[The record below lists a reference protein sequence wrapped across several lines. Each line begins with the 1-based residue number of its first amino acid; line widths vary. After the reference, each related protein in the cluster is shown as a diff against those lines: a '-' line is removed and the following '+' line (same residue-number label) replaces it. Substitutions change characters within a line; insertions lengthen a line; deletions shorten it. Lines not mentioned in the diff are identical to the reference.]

1 MATLEKIR
9 SKGLLLLIVVGLA
22 LVVFI
27 VGDLVNS
34 GSTYFQE
41 NSANVAVINGDKVK
55 IRDYAEKMEQF
66 NDVVKMQYGSNI
78 NDEMMEQIR
87 QMVWESTVTEK
98 VVGDDCAEIGM
109 MVTKNELADM
119 LVGNNISPMM
129 MNNQMF
135 FNENGQFD
143 VNIVKQFIS
152 MLDSEDASQNI
163 PYEQLRLY
171 RNYWRYWEHAIKT
184 SRLQEKYTNLLNA
197 ALVVNPLEAKYA
209 YDNAKVSAD
218 AVYAMKNYF
227 AIADSTVNVS
237 DAEIKARY
245 NEKKEQFKQKQSA
258 DVKYIVVDIK
268 PSAEDFAEVEKWIND
283 LKEEFTTTEE
293 IADVVNSNSDVQYR
307 GENLTKDQID
317 ADFQEFAFS
326 GKAGEVMGPIFVDNT
341 YKMARI
347 IENGINSVDSVNLSN
362 MYLRRETA
370 EATQALAD
378 SIMTA
383 VKKGADFAE
392 LAKVHSLAQ
401 NGANGGEIGWV
412 SEMGLEKKIATPAF
426 STPAK
431 CIFQVK
437 EGNDIILFRVNELGQ
452 KVVKAKVAVLA
463 RSVDAT
469 SRTQATLY
477 NNLKQFIVDNNT
489 IEKLEAEAANNGY
502 VVMTAKNLDINASA
516 INNVKKAR
524 EAVRWVFEN
533 KEGAISD
540 IFEVENQIIVVA
552 VDKHNAEGYR
562 SIESVRP
569 QLLSE
574 LRKEKKGDILVAQMA
589 NKDMAQLATEGF
601 RVDTVRNISFA
612 SNYAGAIGN
621 EPSLF
626 ARVAGA
632 EVEKES
638 APIKGNTGAYIFKVI
653 NKEESAKPY
662 NEKEEMV
669 MLETREGY
677 MNQYLSIEALKEAAN
692 IEDMRYK
699 YY

>member
-66 NDVVKMQYGSNI
+66 NDVVKLQYGNNI
-78 NDEMMEQIR
+78 NDEMNEQIR

-98 VVGDDCAEIGM
+98 VIGDDCAEIGM

-129 MNNQMF
+129 MGNQMF

-171 RNYWRYWEHAIKT
+171 RNYWRYWEHAVKT

-197 ALVVNPLEAKYA
+197 TLVINALEAKYA

-227 AIADSTVNVS
+227 AIADSTINVT

-258 DVKYIVVDIK
+258 DVKYITVDIK

-283 LKEEFTTTEE
+283 LKEEFTTTED
-293 IADVVNSNSDVQYR
+293 IAAVVNSNSDVQYR
-307 GENLTKDQID
+307 GENLVKEQID

-326 GKAGEVMGPIFVDNT
+326 GKAGDVMGPIFVDNT

-362 MYLRRETA
+362 IYLRRETA

-378 SIMTA
+378 SIMDA

-412 SEMGLEKKIATPAF
+412 SEMGLEKKMATPAF

-431 CIFQVK
+431 GIFQVK
-437 EGNDIILFRVNELGQ
+437 EGNDIILFRVNQLGQ
-452 KVVKAKVAVLA
+452 KAEKAKVAILA

-469 SRTQATLY
+469 SRTQANLY
-477 NNLKQFIVDNNT
+477 NSLKQFIVDNNT

-502 VVMTAKNLDINASA
+502 VVMTAKNIDINATA
-516 INNVKKAR
+516 INNVNKAR
-524 EAVRWVFEN
+524 EAVRWIFEN

-552 VDKHNAEGYR
+552 VDQHNEEGYR

-569 QLLSE
+569 QLLAE
-574 LRKEKKGDILVAQMA
+574 LRKEKKGDVLVAEM
-589 NKDMAQLATEGF
+589 NGKTMAQLATEGF
-601 RVDTVRNISFA
+601 RVDTVRNINFA
-612 SNYAGAIGN
+612 STYAGSIGN

-626 ARVAGA
+626 ARVADV

-653 NKEESAKPY
+653 SKEESAKPY

-669 MLETREGY
+669 MLETRESY
-677 MNQYLSIEALKEAAN
+677 MNSYLSIEALKEAAN
-692 IEDMRYK
+692 IEDMRYR

>member
-55 IRDYAEKMEQF
+55 IRNYAEKMDQF
-66 NDVVKMQYGSNI
+66 NDVVKLQYGNNI
-78 NDEMMEQIR
+78 NDEMTEQIR

-98 VVGDDCAEIGM
+98 VIGDECANIGM
-109 MVTKNELADM
+109 TVTKNELADM
-119 LVGNNISPMM
+119 IVGNNISPMM
-129 MNNQMF
+129 MSNQMF

-143 VNIVKQFIS
+143 VNNVKQFIAS
-152 MLDSEDASQNI
+152 IDSEEAEQNI

-171 RNYWRYWEHAIKT
+171 RNYWRYWEHAIKVN
-184 SRLQEKYTNLLNA
+184 RLQEKYTNLLNS

-209 YDNAKVSAD
+209 YESAKVSAD

-227 AIADSTVNVS
+227 AIPDSTINVS
-237 DAEIKARY
+237 DAEIKTLY
-245 NEKKEQFKQKQSA
+245 NKKKEQFKQKQSA
-258 DVKYIVVDIK
+258 DIKYIVVDIK
-268 PSAEDFAEVEKWIND
+268 PSTDDFAEVEKWIND
-283 LKEEFTTTEE
+283 LKAEFTTTND
-293 IADVVNSNSDVQYR
+293 IAAIVNSNSDVQYR
-307 GENLTKDQID
+307 GENLTKEQID

-326 GKAGEVMGPIFVDNT
+326 GQAGEVMGPIFVNNT

-347 IENGINSVDSVNLSN
+347 IENGIASIDSVNLSN

-378 SIMTA
+378 SIMDA

-392 LAKVHSLAQ
+392 LAKTHSLLQ
-401 NGANGGEIGWV
+401 NAANGGEIGWV

-431 CIFQVK
+431 NMFIVK
-437 EGNDIILFRVNELGQ
+437 EGNDINLFYVNELGA
-452 KVVKAKVAVLA
+452 KTTKAKVAILA
-463 RSVDAT
+463 REVSAT
-469 SRTQATLY
+469 SRTQAELY
-477 NNLKQFIVDNNT
+477 NKMKQFIVDNNN
-489 IEKLEAEAANNGY
+489 IEALEAEAANNGY
-502 VVMTAKNLDINASA
+502 TVMTASNIDINATT
-516 INNVKKAR
+516 INNIQKAR
-524 EAVRWVFEN
+524 EVVRWVFEN
-533 KEGAISD
+533 KEGATSD
-540 IFEVENQIIVVA
+540 IFEVEDKIIAVA
-552 VDKHNAEGYR
+552 IDKHNAEGYR
-562 SIESVRP
+562 PLESVKA
-569 QLLSE
+569 QLAAE
-574 LRKEKKGDILVAQMA
+574 IRKDKKADILIAQMA
-589 NKDMAQLATEGF
+589 GKSMDQLIAEGF
-601 RVDTVRNISFA
+601 RVDTVRNVNFA
-612 SNYAGAIGN
+612 STYVGAIGN

-626 ARVAGA
+626 ARVANA
-632 EVEKES
+632 EIEKES

-653 NKEESAKPY
+653 NKNEEAKPY

-669 MLETREGY
+669 MLETRESY
-677 MNQYLSIEALKEAAN
+677 MNPYLAIEALKTAAE
-692 IEDMRYK
+692 IKDMRYI

>member
-41 NSANVAVINGDKVK
+41 NGANVAVINGDKVK

-66 NDVVKMQYGSNI
+66 NDVVKLQYGNNI

-87 QMVWESTVTEK
+87 QRVWESTVTEK

-184 SRLQEKYTNLLNA
+184 NRLQEKYTNLLNA

-258 DVKYIVVDIK
+258 DVKYIAVEIK

-307 GENLTKDQID
+307 GENLVKDQID

-378 SIMTA
+378 SIMDA

-392 LAKVHSLAQ
+392 LAKTHSLLQ
-401 NGANGGEIGWV
+401 NAANGGEIGWV

-431 CIFQVK
+431 GMFQVK
-437 EGNDIILFRVNELGQ
+437 EGNDINLFYVNQLGQ
-452 KVVKAKVAVLA
+452 NVVKAKVAVLA

-502 VVMTAKNLDINASA
+502 VVVTAKNLDINATA

-540 IFEVENQIIVVA
+540 IFEVENQIIAVA

-562 SIESVRP
+562 SVESVRP

-574 LRKEKKGDILVAQMA
+574 LRKEKKGDILVAEM
-589 NKDMAQLATEGF
+589 NGKTMAQLSAEGF
-601 RVDTVRNISFA
+601 RIDTVRNISFA
-612 SNYAGAIGN
+612 STYAGAIGN

-638 APIKGNTGAYIFKVI
+638 PAIKGNTGAYIFKVI
-653 NKEESAKPY
+653 NKEEAAKPY

-692 IEDMRYK
+692 IEDMRYR

>member
-41 NSANVAVINGDKVK
+41 NNANVAVINGDKVK
-55 IRDYAEKMEQF
+55 IRDYAEKMDQF
-66 NDVVKMQYGSNI
+66 NDVVKMQYGNNI
-78 NDEMMEQIR
+78 TDEMMEQIR

-98 VVGDDCAEIGM
+98 IVGDDCAKIGM
-109 MVTKNELADM
+109 MVTKNELVDM

-129 MNNQMF
+129 MSNQMF
-135 FNENGQFD
+135 FNQNGQFD

-197 ALVVNPLEAKYA
+197 ALIVNPLEAKYA
-209 YDNAKVSAD
+209 YDNAKISAD

-227 AIADSTVNVS
+227 AIADSTINVS

-258 DVKYIVVDIK
+258 DVKYITVDIK

-283 LKEEFTTTEE
+283 LKEEFTTTDD

-307 GENLTKDQID
+307 GENLVKEQID
-317 ADFQEFAFS
+317 ADFQEFAFT
-326 GKAGEVMGPIFVDNT
+326 GKVGDVMGPIFVDNT

-378 SIMTA
+378 SIMDA
-383 VKKGADFAE
+383 VQKGADFAE

-412 SEMGLEKKIATPAF
+412 SEMGLEKKMATPAF

-431 CIFQVK
+431 SMFQVK

-452 KVVKAKVAVLA
+452 KVEKAKVAVLA

-469 SRTQATLY
+469 SRTQAELY
-477 NNLKQFIVDNNT
+477 NKLKQFIVNNNT
-489 IEKLEAEAANNGY
+489 IEKLEAEASNNGY
-502 VVMTAKNLDINASA
+502 VVMTAKNLDINAST

-524 EAVRWVFEN
+524 EAVRWIFEN

-540 IFEVENQIIVVA
+540 IFEFENQIIVVA

-562 SIESVRP
+562 SIESVRS
-569 QLLSE
+569 QLLAE
-574 LRKEKKGDILVAQMA
+574 LRKEKKAEVITAQMEGK
-589 NKDMAQLATEGF
+589 NMEQLVNEGF
-601 RVDTVRNISFA
+601 RMDTVRNVNFA
-612 SNYAGAIGN
+612 STYVGAIGN

-626 ARVAGA
+626 ARVANA
-632 EVEKES
+632 EINEES

-653 NKEESAKPY
+653 NKEEATKPY

-677 MNQYLSIEALKEAAN
+677 MNQYLSIEALKDAAN

>member
-66 NDVVKMQYGSNI
+66 NDVVKLQYGNNI

-227 AIADSTVNVS
+227 AIADSTVSVS
-237 DAEIKARY
+237 DAEIKALY

-258 DVKYIVVDIK
+258 DVKYIAVDIK
-268 PSAEDFAEVEKWIND
+268 PSADDFAEVEKWIND

-426 STPAK
+426 STPVK
-431 CIFQVK
+431 GMFQVK
-437 EGNDIILFRVNELGQ
+437 EGNDIILFRVNQLGQ

-638 APIKGNTGAYIFKVI
+638 PAIKGNTGAYIFKVI
-653 NKEESAKPY
+653 SKEEAAKPY

>member
-1 MATLEKIR
+1 
-9 SKGLLLLIVVGLA
+9 LA

-55 IRDYAEKMEQF
+55 IRDYAETLDQF
-66 NDVVKMQYGSNI
+66 NDVVKLQYGNNI
-78 NDEMMEQIR
+78 NDEMTEQIR
-87 QMVWESTVTEK
+87 QMVWESTVVEK
-98 VVGDDCAEIGM
+98 VIGDECENIGM
-109 MVTKNELADM
+109 MITKNELADM

-143 VNIVKQFIS
+143 INVVKQFIS
-152 MLDSEDASQNI
+152 MLDSDEAAQNI

-184 SRLQEKYTNLLNA
+184 NRLQEKYTNLLNA
-197 ALVVNPLEAKYA
+197 ALVVNALEAQYA

-227 AIADSTVNVS
+227 AIADSTINVT
-237 DAEIKARY
+237 DAEIKTLY
-245 NEKKEQFKQKQSA
+245 NNKKEQFKQKQSA
-258 DVKYIVVDIK
+258 DVKYILVDIK
-268 PSAEDFAEVEKWIND
+268 PSTEDFAEVEKWIND
-283 LKEEFTTTEE
+283 LKEEFTTTED
-293 IADVVNSNSDVQYR
+293 IAAVVNSNSDVQYR
-307 GENLTKDQID
+307 GENLVKEQID
-317 ADFQEFAFS
+317 ADFQEFAFN
-326 GKAGEVMGPIFVDNT
+326 GNAGDVMGPIFVNNT

-347 IENGINSVDSVNLSN
+347 VENNIASIDSVNLSN

-378 SIMTA
+378 SIMDA

-392 LAKVHSLAQ
+392 LAKTHSLLQ
-401 NGANGGEIGWV
+401 NAANGGEIGWV

-431 CIFQVK
+431 GMFIVK
-437 EGNDIILFRVNELGQ
+437 EGNDINLFYVNELGA
-452 KVVKAKVAVLA
+452 KVAKAKVAILA

-469 SRTQATLY
+469 SRTHAELY
-477 NNLKQFIVDNNT
+477 NKMKQFIVNNNT

-502 VVMTAKNLDINASA
+502 TVMSATNIDINATT
-516 INNVKKAR
+516 INNVQKAR
-524 EAVRWVFEN
+524 EVVRWIFEN
-533 KEGAISD
+533 KEGEISD
-540 IFEVENQIIVVA
+540 IFEVEDKIIAVA
-552 VDKHNAEGYR
+552 IDKHNAEGYR

-569 QLLSE
+569 QLTME
-574 LRKEKKGDILVAQMA
+574 LLNEKKGDILVAEM
-589 NKDMAQLATEGF
+589 NGKTIDQLAAEGF
-601 RVDTVRNISFA
+601 RIDTVRNVNFA
-612 SNYAGAIGN
+612 STYVGAIGN

-626 ARVAGA
+626 ARVADA
-632 EVEKES
+632 EIEKES

-653 NKEESAKPY
+653 NKEESTNPY

-669 MLETREGY
+669 MLEARENY
-677 MNQYLSIEALKEAAN
+677 MNQYLLIEALKKAAN
-692 IEDMRYK
+692 IQDMRYK

>member
-55 IRDYAEKMEQF
+55 IRNYAEKMDQF
-66 NDVVKMQYGSNI
+66 NDVVKLQYGNNI
-78 NDEMMEQIR
+78 NDEMTEQIR

-98 VVGDDCAEIGM
+98 VIGDECANIGM
-109 MVTKNELADM
+109 TVTKNELADM
-119 LVGNNISPMM
+119 IVGNNISPMM
-129 MNNQMF
+129 MSNQMF

-143 VNIVKQFIS
+143 VNNVKQFIAS
-152 MLDSEDASQNI
+152 IDSEEAEQNI

-171 RNYWRYWEHAIKT
+171 RNYWRYWEHAIKVN
-184 SRLQEKYTNLLNA
+184 RLQEKYTNLLNS

-209 YDNAKVSAD
+209 YESAKVSAD

-227 AIADSTVNVS
+227 AIPDSTINVS
-237 DAEIKARY
+237 DAEIKTLY
-245 NEKKEQFKQKQSA
+245 NKKKEQFKQKQSA
-258 DVKYIVVDIK
+258 DIKYIVVDIK
-268 PSAEDFAEVEKWIND
+268 PSTDDFAEVEKWIND
-283 LKEEFTTTEE
+283 LKAEFTTTND
-293 IADVVNSNSDVQYR
+293 IAAIVNSNSDVQYR
-307 GENLTKDQID
+307 GENLTKEQID

-326 GKAGEVMGPIFVDNT
+326 GQAGEVMGPIFVNNT

-347 IENGINSVDSVNLSN
+347 IENGIASIDSVNLSN

-378 SIMTA
+378 SIMDA

-392 LAKVHSLAQ
+392 LAKTHSLLQ
-401 NGANGGEIGWV
+401 NAANGGEIGWV

-431 CIFQVK
+431 NMFIVK
-437 EGNDIILFRVNELGQ
+437 EGNDINLFYVNELGA
-452 KVVKAKVAVLA
+452 KTTKAKVAILA
-463 RSVDAT
+463 REVSAT
-469 SRTQATLY
+469 SRTQAELY
-477 NNLKQFIVDNNT
+477 NKMKQFIVDNNN
-489 IEKLEAEAANNGY
+489 IEALEAEAANNGY
-502 VVMTAKNLDINASA
+502 TVMTASNIDINATT
-516 INNVKKAR
+516 INNIQKAR
-524 EAVRWVFEN
+524 EVVRWVFEN
-533 KEGAISD
+533 KEGATSD
-540 IFEVENQIIVVA
+540 IFEVEDKIIAVA
-552 VDKHNAEGYR
+552 IDKHNAEGYR
-562 SIESVRP
+562 PLESVKA
-569 QLLSE
+569 QLAAE
-574 LRKEKKGDILVAQMA
+574 IRKDKKADILIAQMA
-589 NKDMAQLATEGF
+589 GKSMDQLIAEGF
-601 RVDTVRNISFA
+601 RVDTVRNVNFA
-612 SNYAGAIGN
+612 STYVGAIGN

-626 ARVAGA
+626 ARVANA
-632 EVEKES
+632 EIEKES

-653 NKEESAKPY
+653 NKNEEAKPY

-669 MLETREGY
+669 MLQTREAY
-677 MNQYLSIEALKEAAN
+677 MNSYLSIEALKEAAN

>member
-41 NSANVAVINGDKVK
+41 NGANVAVINGDKVK

-66 NDVVKMQYGSNI
+66 NDVVKLQYGNNI

-258 DVKYIVVDIK
+258 DVKYIAVDIK
-268 PSAEDFAEVEKWIND
+268 PSADDFAEVEKWIND

-307 GENLTKDQID
+307 GENLVKDQID

-431 CIFQVK
+431 GIFQVK

-452 KVVKAKVAVLA
+452 KVLKAKVAVLA

-552 VDKHNAEGYR
+552 VDRHNAEGYR

>member
-66 NDVVKMQYGSNI
+66 NDVVKLQYGNNI

-98 VVGDDCAEIGM
+98 VVGDDCEEIGM

-152 MLDSEDASQNI
+152 MLDNEEAAQNI

-184 SRLQEKYTNLLNA
+184 SCLQEKYTNLLNP

-209 YDNAKVSAD
+209 YDNTKVSAD

-227 AIADSTVNVS
+227 AIADSTINVT

-268 PSAEDFAEVEKWIND
+268 PSTEDFAEVEKWIND
-283 LKEEFTTTEE
+283 LKEEFTTTED
-293 IADVVNSNSDVQYR
+293 IASVVNSNSDVQYR
-307 GENLTKDQID
+307 GENLVKEQID
-317 ADFQEFAFS
+317 ADFQEFAFA
-326 GKAGEVMGPIFVDNT
+326 GKAGDVMGPIFVDNT

-347 IENGINSVDSVNLSN
+347 IENGIASVDSVNLSN

-378 SIMTA
+378 SIIDA

-392 LAKVHSLAQ
+392 LAKTHSLLQ
-401 NGANGGEIGWV
+401 NAANGGEIGWV
-412 SEMGLEKKIATPAF
+412 SEMGLEKKIANPAF

-431 CIFQVK
+431 GMFQVK
-437 EGNDIILFRVNELGQ
+437 EGNDINLFYVNQLGQ
-452 KVVKAKVAVLA
+452 NVTKAKVAILA

-469 SRTQATLY
+469 SRTQAELY
-477 NNLKQFIVDNNT
+477 NKMKQFIVDNNT

-502 VVMTAKNLDINASA
+502 VVMTAKNIDINASA

-524 EAVRWVFEN
+524 EAVRWIFEN

-540 IFEVENQIIVVA
+540 IFEVENQIIAVA

-569 QLLSE
+569 QLVSE
-574 LRKEKKGDILVAQMA
+574 IRKEKKGDILVAEM
-589 NKDMAQLATEGF
+589 NGKNMDQLTAEGF
-601 RVDTVRNISFA
+601 RVDTVRNINFA
-612 SNYAGAIGN
+612 SNYAGSIGN

-626 ARVAGA
+626 ARVATA

-653 NKEESAKPY
+653 NKTESAKPY

-669 MLETREGY
+669 MLETRENY

>member
-41 NSANVAVINGDKVK
+41 NGANVAVINGDKVK

-66 NDVVKMQYGSNI
+66 NDVVKLQYGNNI

-227 AIADSTVNVS
+227 AIADSTVSVS
-237 DAEIKARY
+237 DAEIKALY

-258 DVKYIVVDIK
+258 DVKYIAVDIK
-268 PSAEDFAEVEKWIND
+268 PSADDFAEVEKWIND

-307 GENLTKDQID
+307 GENLVKDQID

-431 CIFQVK
+431 GIFQVK

-452 KVVKAKVAVLA
+452 KVLKAKVAVLA

-638 APIKGNTGAYIFKVI
+638 PAIKGNTGAYIFKVI
-653 NKEESAKPY
+653 SKEEAAKPY

>member
-9 SKGLLLLIVVGLA
+9 SKGLLLLIVVGVA

-66 NDVVKMQYGSNI
+66 NDVVKMQYGNNI

-184 SRLQEKYTNLLNA
+184 NRLQEKYTNLLNA
-197 ALVVNPLEAKYA
+197 TLVVNPLEAKYA

-227 AIADSTVNVS
+227 AIADSTINVT

-293 IADVVNSNSDVQYR
+293 VADVVNSNSDVQYR
-307 GENLTKDQID
+307 GENLVKEQID
-317 ADFQEFAFS
+317 ADFQEFAFT

-347 IENGINSVDSVNLSN
+347 IENGIASVDSVNLSN

-378 SIMTA
+378 SIMDA

-392 LAKVHSLAQ
+392 LAKTHSLLQ
-401 NGANGGEIGWV
+401 NAANGGEIGWV

-431 CIFQVK
+431 GMFQIK
-437 EGNDIILFRVNELGQ
+437 EGNDINLFIVNELGQ
-452 KVVKAKVAVLA
+452 KIEKAKIAVLA

-469 SRTQATLY
+469 SRTQANLY

-489 IEKLEAEAANNGY
+489 IEKLETEATNNGY
-502 VVMTAKNLDINASA
+502 IVMTAKNLDINATA

-524 EAVRWVFEN
+524 EAVRWIFEN

-552 VDKHNAEGYR
+552 VDQHNEEGYR

-569 QLLSE
+569 QLLAE
-574 LRKEKKGDILVAQMA
+574 LRKEKKGDILVAEM
-589 NKDMAQLATEGF
+589 KGKTMTQLVTEGF
-601 RVDTVRNISFA
+601 RIDTVRNINFA
-612 SNYAGAIGN
+612 STYAGAIGN

-638 APIKGNTGAYIFKVI
+638 TPIKGNTGAYIFKVI

-677 MNQYLSIEALKEAAN
+677 MNQYLAIEALKEAAN
-692 IEDMRYK
+692 IEDMRYR

>member
-66 NDVVKMQYGSNI
+66 NDVVKLQYGNNI

-98 VVGDDCAEIGM
+98 VIGDDCAEIGM
-109 MVTKNELADM
+109 TVTKNELADM

-129 MNNQMF
+129 MSNQMF

-197 ALVVNPLEAKYA
+197 ALVVNSLEAKYA

-227 AIADSTVNVS
+227 AIADSTINIT

-268 PSAEDFAEVEKWIND
+268 PSAEDFAEVENWINN
-283 LKEEFTTTEE
+283 LKEEFTTTED
-293 IADVVNSNSDVQYR
+293 IAAIVNSNSDVQYR
-307 GENLTKDQID
+307 GENLVKDQID
-317 ADFQEFAFS
+317 ADFQEFAFT
-326 GKAGEVMGPIFVDNT
+326 GKAGDVMGPIFVNNT

-347 IENGINSVDSVNLSN
+347 IENGIASVDSVNLSN

-378 SIMTA
+378 SIIDA

-392 LAKVHSLAQ
+392 LAKTHSLLQ
-401 NGANGGEIGWV
+401 NAANGGEIGWV

-431 CIFQVK
+431 NMFVVK
-437 EGNDIILFRVNELGQ
+437 EGNDINLFYVNQLGA
-452 KVVKAKVAVLA
+452 KTTKAKVAVLA
-463 RSVDAT
+463 REVSAT
-469 SRTQATLY
+469 SRTQAELY
-477 NNLKQFIVDNNT
+477 NKMKQFIVDNNT

-502 VVMTAKNLDINASA
+502 VVMSAKNVDINANA
-516 INNVKKAR
+516 INNITKAR
-524 EAVRWVFEN
+524 EAVKWVFEN

-540 IFEVENQIIVVA
+540 IFEVEDKIIAVA
-552 VDKHNAEGYR
+552 VDQHNEEGYR

-569 QLLSE
+569 QLLAE
-574 LRKEKKGDILVAQMA
+574 LRKEKKGDILVAEM
-589 NKDMAQLATEGF
+589 NGKTMAQLTTEGF
-601 RVDTVRNISFA
+601 RVDTVRNINFA
-612 SNYAGAIGN
+612 STYAGSIGN

-653 NKEESAKPY
+653 SKEESAKPY

-669 MLETREGY
+669 MLETRESY
-677 MNQYLSIEALKEAAN
+677 MNSYLSIEALKEAAN
-692 IEDMRYK
+692 IEDMRYR

>member
-66 NDVVKMQYGSNI
+66 NDVVKLQYGNNI

-98 VVGDDCAEIGM
+98 VIGDDCAEIGM

-184 SRLQEKYTNLLNA
+184 NRLQEKYTNLLSA
-197 ALVVNPLEAKYA
+197 ALVVNSLEAKYA

-227 AIADSTVNVS
+227 AIADSTINVT

-293 IADVVNSNSDVQYR
+293 VADVVNSNSDVQYR
-307 GENLTKDQID
+307 GENLVKEQID
-317 ADFQEFAFS
+317 ADFQEFAFT
-326 GKAGEVMGPIFVDNT
+326 GKAGEVMGPIFINNT

-378 SIMTA
+378 SIMDA

-392 LAKVHSLAQ
+392 LAKTHSLLQ
-401 NGANGGEIGWV
+401 NAANGGEIGWV

-431 CIFQVK
+431 GMFQVK
-437 EGNDIILFRVNELGQ
+437 EGNDINLFIVNQLG
-452 KVVKAKVAVLA
+452 KNVVKAKVAILA
-463 RSVDAT
+463 RTVDAT
-469 SRTQATLY
+469 SRTQANLY
-477 NNLKQFIVDNNT
+477 NALKQFIVDNNT

-502 VVMTAKNLDINASA
+502 VVMTAKNLDINATT

-524 EAVRWVFEN
+524 EAVRWAFEN

-540 IFEVENQIIVVA
+540 IFEVENQIIAVA

-562 SIESVRP
+562 SIESLRP

-574 LRKEKKGDILVAQMA
+574 LRNEKKGDVIIAAM
-589 NKDMAQLATEGF
+589 NGKTMEQLTAEGF
-601 RVDTVRNISFA
+601 RIDTVRNINFA
-612 SNYAGAIGN
+612 STYAGAIGN

-626 ARVAGA
+626 ARVATA

-653 NKEESAKPY
+653 NKNEEAKPY

-669 MLETREGY
+669 MLQTREAY
-677 MNQYLSIEALKEAAN
+677 MNSYLSIEALKEAAN

>member
-66 NDVVKMQYGSNI
+66 NDVVKLQYGNNI

-119 LVGNNISPMM
+119 LVGSNISPMM
-129 MNNQMF
+129 MSNQMF

-152 MLDSEDASQNI
+152 MLDSDDASQNI

-184 SRLQEKYTNLLNA
+184 NRLQEKYTNLLNA

-209 YDNAKVSAD
+209 FDNAKVSAD

-227 AIADSTVNVS
+227 AIADSIVNVS
-237 DAEIKARY
+237 DAEIKTRY

-258 DVKYIVVDIK
+258 DVKYIAVEIK

-307 GENLTKDQID
+307 GENLVKDQID

-326 GKAGEVMGPIFVDNT
+326 GKAGDVMGPIFVDNT

-378 SIMTA
+378 SIMDA

-392 LAKVHSLAQ
+392 LAKTHSLLQ
-401 NGANGGEIGWV
+401 NATNGGEIGWV

-426 STPAK
+426 STPVK
-431 CIFQVK
+431 GMFQVK
-437 EGNDIILFRVNELGQ
+437 EGNDINLFYVNQLGQ
-452 KVVKAKVAVLA
+452 NVVKAKVAVLA

-502 VVMTAKNLDINASA
+502 VVMTAKNLDINATA

-540 IFEVENQIIVVA
+540 IFEVENQIIAVA

-562 SIESVRP
+562 SVESVRP

-574 LRKEKKGDILVAQMA
+574 LRKEKKGDILVAEM
-589 NKDMAQLATEGF
+589 NGKTMEQLSAEGF
-601 RVDTVRNISFA
+601 RIDTVRNINFA
-612 SNYAGAIGN
+612 STYAGAIGN

-626 ARVAGA
+626 ARVAKA

-638 APIKGNTGAYIFKVI
+638 PVIKGNTGAYIFKVI
-653 NKEESAKPY
+653 SKEEAAKPY

-692 IEDMRYK
+692 IKDMRYK

>member
-66 NDVVKMQYGSNI
+66 NDVVKLQYGNNI

-98 VVGDDCAEIGM
+98 VVGDDCEEIGM

-152 MLDSEDASQNI
+152 MLDNEEAAQNI

-209 YDNAKVSAD
+209 YDNTKVSAD

-227 AIADSTVNVS
+227 AIADSTINVT

-268 PSAEDFAEVEKWIND
+268 PSTEDFAEVEKWIND
-283 LKEEFTTTEE
+283 LKEEFTTTED
-293 IADVVNSNSDVQYR
+293 IASVVNSNSDVQYR
-307 GENLTKDQID
+307 GENLVKEQID
-317 ADFQEFAFS
+317 ADFQEFAFA
-326 GKAGEVMGPIFVDNT
+326 GKAGDVMGPIFVDNT

-347 IENGINSVDSVNLSN
+347 IENGIASVDSVNLSN

-378 SIMTA
+378 SIIDA

-392 LAKVHSLAQ
+392 LAKTHSLLQ
-401 NGANGGEIGWV
+401 NAANGGEIGWV

-431 CIFQVK
+431 GMFQVK
-437 EGNDIILFRVNELGQ
+437 EGNDINLFYVNQLGQ
-452 KVVKAKVAVLA
+452 NVTKAKVAILA

-469 SRTQATLY
+469 SRTQAELY
-477 NNLKQFIVDNNT
+477 NKMKQFIVDNNT

-502 VVMTAKNLDINASA
+502 VVMPAKNIDINASA

-524 EAVRWVFEN
+524 EAVRWIFEN

-540 IFEVENQIIVVA
+540 IFEVENQIIAVA

-569 QLLSE
+569 QLVSE
-574 LRKEKKGDILVAQMA
+574 IRKEKKGDILVAEM
-589 NKDMAQLATEGF
+589 NGKNMDQLTAEGF
-601 RVDTVRNISFA
+601 RVDTVRNINFA
-612 SNYAGAIGN
+612 SNYAGSIGN

-626 ARVAGA
+626 ARVATA

-653 NKEESAKPY
+653 NKTESAKPY

-669 MLETREGY
+669 MLETRESY

>member
-41 NSANVAVINGDKVK
+41 NGANVAVINGDKVK

-66 NDVVKMQYGSNI
+66 NDVVKLQYGNNI

-152 MLDSEDASQNI
+152 MLDSDDASQNI

-227 AIADSTVNVS
+227 AIADSTISVS

-258 DVKYIVVDIK
+258 DVKYIAVEIK

-307 GENLTKDQID
+307 GENLVKDQID
-317 ADFQEFAFS
+317 ANFQEFVFS
-326 GKAGEVMGPIFVDNT
+326 GKAGDFMGPIFVDNT

-378 SIMTA
+378 SIMDA

-392 LAKVHSLAQ
+392 LAKTHSLLQ
-401 NGANGGEIGWV
+401 NAANGGEIGWV

-431 CIFQVK
+431 GMFQVK
-437 EGNDIILFRVNELGQ
+437 EGNDINLFYVNQLGQ
-452 KVVKAKVAVLA
+452 NVVKAKVAVLA

-540 IFEVENQIIVVA
+540 IFEVENQIIAVA

-562 SIESVRP
+562 SVESVRP

-574 LRKEKKGDILVAQMA
+574 LRKEKKGDILVAEM
-589 NKDMAQLATEGF
+589 NGKTMAQLSAEGF
-601 RVDTVRNISFA
+601 RIDTVRNISFA
-612 SNYAGAIGN
+612 STYAGAIGN

-626 ARVAGA
+626 ARVANA

-638 APIKGNTGAYIFKVI
+638 PAIKGNTGAYIFKVI
-653 NKEESAKPY
+653 SKEEAAKPY

>member
-55 IRDYAEKMEQF
+55 IRNYAEKMDQF
-66 NDVVKMQYGSNI
+66 NDVVKLQYGNNI
-78 NDEMMEQIR
+78 NDEMTEQIR

-98 VVGDDCAEIGM
+98 VIGDECANIGM
-109 MVTKNELADM
+109 TVTKNELADM
-119 LVGNNISPMM
+119 IVGNNISPMM
-129 MNNQMF
+129 MSNQMF

-143 VNIVKQFIS
+143 VNNVKQFIAS
-152 MLDSEDASQNI
+152 IDSEEAEQNI

-171 RNYWRYWEHAIKT
+171 RNYWRYWEHAIKVN
-184 SRLQEKYTNLLNA
+184 RLQEKYTNLLNS

-209 YDNAKVSAD
+209 YESAKVSAD

-227 AIADSTVNVS
+227 AIPDSTINVS
-237 DAEIKARY
+237 DAEIKTLY
-245 NEKKEQFKQKQSA
+245 NKKKEQFKQKQSA
-258 DVKYIVVDIK
+258 DIKYIVVDIK
-268 PSAEDFAEVEKWIND
+268 PSTDDFAEVEKWIND
-283 LKEEFTTTEE
+283 LKAEFTTTND
-293 IADVVNSNSDVQYR
+293 IAAIVNSNSDVQYR
-307 GENLTKDQID
+307 GENLTKEQID

-326 GKAGEVMGPIFVDNT
+326 GQAGEVMGPIFVNNT

-347 IENGINSVDSVNLSN
+347 IENGIASIDSVNLSN

-378 SIMTA
+378 SIMDA

-392 LAKVHSLAQ
+392 LAKTHSLLQ
-401 NGANGGEIGWV
+401 NAANGGEIGWV

-431 CIFQVK
+431 NMFIVK
-437 EGNDIILFRVNELGQ
+437 EGNDINLFYVNELGA
-452 KVVKAKVAVLA
+452 KTTKAKVAIIA
-463 RSVDAT
+463 REVSAT
-469 SRTQATLY
+469 SRTQAELY
-477 NNLKQFIVDNNT
+477 NKMKQFIVDNNN
-489 IEKLEAEAANNGY
+489 IEALEAEAANNGY
-502 VVMTAKNLDINASA
+502 TVMTASNIDINATA
-516 INNVKKAR
+516 INNIQKAR
-524 EAVRWVFEN
+524 EVVRWVFEN
-533 KEGAISD
+533 KEGATSD
-540 IFEVENQIIVVA
+540 IFEVEDKIIAVA

-562 SIESVRP
+562 SIESV
-569 QLLSE
+569 
-574 LRKEKKGDILVAQMA
+574 K
-589 NKDMAQLATEGF
+589 AQLAAEIRKDKKADILIAQMQGKSMDQLIAEGF
-601 RVDTVRNISFA
+601 RVDTVRNVNFA
-612 SNYAGAIGN
+612 STYVGAIGN

-626 ARVAGA
+626 ARVANA
-632 EVEKES
+632 EIEKES
-638 APIKGNTGAYIFKVI
+638 APIKGNTGAYVFKVI
-653 NKEESAKPY
+653 NKNEEAKPY

-669 MLETREGY
+669 MLETRESY
-677 MNQYLSIEALKEAAN
+677 MNSFLAIEALKTAAE
-692 IEDMRYK
+692 IKDMRYI

>member
-41 NSANVAVINGDKVK
+41 NGANVAVINGDKVK

-66 NDVVKMQYGSNI
+66 NDVVKLQYGNNI

-129 MNNQMF
+129 MSNQMF

-152 MLDSEDASQNI
+152 MLDSEDAAQNI

-227 AIADSTVNVS
+227 AIADTIVNVS

-293 IADVVNSNSDVQYR
+293 VADVVNSNSDVQYR
-307 GENLTKDQID
+307 GENLVKDQID

-326 GKAGEVMGPIFVDNT
+326 GKAGDIMGPIFVDNT

-370 EATQALAD
+370 ESTQALAD
-378 SIMTA
+378 SIMDA

-431 CIFQVK
+431 GIFQVK

-452 KVVKAKVAVLA
+452 KVLKAKVAVLA

-638 APIKGNTGAYIFKVI
+638 PAIKGNTGAYIFKVI
-653 NKEESAKPY
+653 NKEEAAKPY

>member
-41 NSANVAVINGDKVK
+41 NGANVAVINGDKVK

-66 NDVVKMQYGSNI
+66 NDVVKLQYGNNI

-135 FNENGQFD
+135 FNQNGQFD

-152 MLDSEDASQNI
+152 MLDSEDAAQNI

-184 SRLQEKYTNLLNA
+184 NRLQEKYTNLLNA

-227 AIADSTVNVS
+227 AIADSTVSVS

-258 DVKYIVVDIK
+258 DVKYIAVDIK
-268 PSAEDFAEVEKWIND
+268 PSADDFAEVEKWIND

-307 GENLTKDQID
+307 GENLVKDQID

-431 CIFQVK
+431 GIFQVK

-452 KVVKAKVAVLA
+452 KVLKAKVAVLA

-516 INNVKKAR
+516 INNMKKAR

-540 IFEVENQIIVVA
+540 IFEVENQIIAVA

-638 APIKGNTGAYIFKVI
+638 PAIKGNTGAYIFKVI
-653 NKEESAKPY
+653 NKEEAAKPY

>member
-41 NSANVAVINGDKVK
+41 NGANVAVINGDKVK

-66 NDVVKMQYGSNI
+66 NDVVKLQYGNNI

-184 SRLQEKYTNLLNA
+184 NRLQEKYTNLLNA

-258 DVKYIVVDIK
+258 DVKYIAVEIK

-293 IADVVNSNSDVQYR
+293 IADVVNSNSDVQYP
-307 GENLTKDQID
+307 GDNLVKHQIH
-317 ADFQEFAFS
+317 ADFQEFAFN
-326 GKAGEVMGPIFVDNT
+326 GKAGDVMGPIFVDNT

-378 SIMTA
+378 SIMDA

-392 LAKVHSLAQ
+392 LAKTHSLLQ
-401 NGANGGEIGWV
+401 NAANGGEIGWV

-431 CIFQVK
+431 GMFQVK
-437 EGNDIILFRVNELGQ
+437 EGNDINLFYVNQLGQ
-452 KVVKAKVAVLA
+452 NVVKAKVAVLA

-502 VVMTAKNLDINASA
+502 VVVTAKNLDINATA

-540 IFEVENQIIVVA
+540 IFEVENQIIAVT

-562 SIESVRP
+562 SVESVRP

-574 LRKEKKGDILVAQMA
+574 LRKEKKGDILVAEM
-589 NKDMAQLATEGF
+589 NGKTMAQLSAEGF
-601 RVDTVRNISFA
+601 RIDTVRNISFA
-612 SNYAGAIGN
+612 STYAGAIGN

-638 APIKGNTGAYIFKVI
+638 PAIKGNTGAYIFKVI
-653 NKEESAKPY
+653 NKEEATKPY

-677 MNQYLSIEALKEAAN
+677 MNQYLSIEALKEAAD
-692 IEDMRYK
+692 IEDMRYR

>member
-55 IRDYAEKMEQF
+55 IRDYAAKMEQF
-66 NDVVKMQYGSNI
+66 NDVVKLQYGNNI

-98 VVGDDCAEIGM
+98 VISDDCAEIGM

-119 LVGNNISPMM
+119 LVGSNISPMM
-129 MNNQMF
+129 MSNQMF

-152 MLDSEDASQNI
+152 MIDNEEAAQNI

-171 RNYWRYWEHAIKT
+171 RNYWSYWEHAIKAN
-184 SRLQEKYTNLLNA
+184 RLQEKYTNLLNA

-227 AIADSTVNVS
+227 AIADSTISVS

-258 DVKYIVVDIK
+258 DVKYIAVEIK

-283 LKEEFTTTEE
+283 LKEEFTTTEDV
-293 IADVVNSNSDVQYR
+293 ADVVNSNSDVQYR
-307 GENLTKDQID
+307 GENLVKDQID

-378 SIMTA
+378 SIMDA

-392 LAKVHSLAQ
+392 LAKTHSLLQ
-401 NGANGGEIGWV
+401 NAANGGEIGWV

-431 CIFQVK
+431 GMFQVK
-437 EGNDIILFRVNELGQ
+437 EGNDINLFYVNQLGQ
-452 KVVKAKVAVLA
+452 NVVKAKVAVLA

-502 VVMTAKNLDINASA
+502 VIMTAKNLDINATA

-540 IFEVENQIIVVA
+540 IFEVENQIIAVA

-562 SIESVRP
+562 SVESVRP

-574 LRKEKKGDILVAQMA
+574 LRKEKKGDILVAEM
-589 NKDMAQLATEGF
+589 NGKTMDQLATEGF
-601 RVDTVRNISFA
+601 RIDTVRNINFA
-612 SNYAGAIGN
+612 STYAGAIGN

-626 ARVAGA
+626 ARVANA

-638 APIKGNTGAYIFKVI
+638 SAIKGNTGAYIFKVI
-653 NKEESAKPY
+653 NKEEAAKPY

-677 MNQYLSIEALKEAAN
+677 MNQYLSIEALKEAAA

>member
-55 IRDYAEKMEQF
+55 IRDYADKMEQF
-66 NDVVKMQYGSNI
+66 NDVVKLQYGNNI

-98 VVGDDCAEIGM
+98 VIGDDCAEIGM

-184 SRLQEKYTNLLNA
+184 NRLQEKYTNLLSA
-197 ALVVNPLEAKYA
+197 ALVVNSLEAKYA

-227 AIADSTVNVS
+227 AIADSTINVT

-293 IADVVNSNSDVQYR
+293 VADVVNSNSDVQYR
-307 GENLTKDQID
+307 GENLVKEQID
-317 ADFQEFAFS
+317 ADFQEFAFA
-326 GKAGEVMGPIFVDNT
+326 GKAGEVMGPIFVNNT

-378 SIMTA
+378 SIMDA

-392 LAKVHSLAQ
+392 LAKTHSLLQ
-401 NGANGGEIGWV
+401 NAANGGEIGWV

-431 CIFQVK
+431 GMFQVK
-437 EGNDIILFRVNELGQ
+437 EGNDINLFIVNQLG
-452 KVVKAKVAVLA
+452 KNVVKAKVAILA
-463 RSVDAT
+463 RTVDAT
-469 SRTQATLY
+469 SRTQANLY
-477 NNLKQFIVDNNT
+477 NALKQFIVDNNT

-502 VVMTAKNLDINASA
+502 VVMSAKNLDINATT

-524 EAVRWVFEN
+524 EAVRWAFEN

-540 IFEVENQIIVVA
+540 IFEVENQIIAVA

-562 SIESVRP
+562 SIESLRP

-574 LRKEKKGDILVAQMA
+574 LRNEKKGDVIIAAM
-589 NKDMAQLATEGF
+589 NGKTMEQLTAEGF
-601 RVDTVRNISFA
+601 RIDTVRNINFA
-612 SNYAGAIGN
+612 STYAGAIGN

-626 ARVAGA
+626 ARVATA

-653 NKEESAKPY
+653 NKNEEAKPY

-669 MLETREGY
+669 MLETREAY
-677 MNQYLSIEALKEAAN
+677 MNSYLSIEALKEAAN

>member
-41 NSANVAVINGDKVK
+41 NGANVAVINGDKVK

-66 NDVVKMQYGSNI
+66 NDVVKLQYGNNI

-184 SRLQEKYTNLLNA
+184 NRLQEKYTNLLNA

-258 DVKYIVVDIK
+258 DVKYIAVEIK

-307 GENLTKDQID
+307 GENLVKDQID
-317 ADFQEFAFS
+317 ADFQEFAFN
-326 GKAGEVMGPIFVDNT
+326 GKAGDVMGPIFVDNT

-378 SIMTA
+378 SIMDA

-392 LAKVHSLAQ
+392 LAKTHSLLQ
-401 NGANGGEIGWV
+401 NAANGGEIGWV

-431 CIFQVK
+431 GMFQVK
-437 EGNDIILFRVNELGQ
+437 EGNHINLFYVNQLGQ
-452 KVVKAKVAVLA
+452 NVVKAKVAVLA

-540 IFEVENQIIVVA
+540 IFEVENQIIAVA

-562 SIESVRP
+562 SVESVRP

-574 LRKEKKGDILVAQMA
+574 LRKEKKGDILVAEM
-589 NKDMAQLATEGF
+589 NGKTMAQLSAEGF
-601 RVDTVRNISFA
+601 RIDTVRNISFA
-612 SNYAGAIGN
+612 STYAGAIGN

-638 APIKGNTGAYIFKVI
+638 PAIKGNTGAYIFKVI
-653 NKEESAKPY
+653 NKEEAAKPY

-677 MNQYLSIEALKEAAN
+677 INQYLSIEALKEAAN
-692 IEDMRYK
+692 IEDLRYK

>member
-9 SKGLLLLIVVGLA
+9 SKGLLLLIVVGVA

-129 MNNQMF
+129 MSNQMF

-143 VNIVKQFIS
+143 VNIVKQFIA

-307 GENLTKDQID
+307 GENLVKEQID
-317 ADFQEFAFS
+317 ADFQEFAFT
-326 GKAGEVMGPIFVDNT
+326 GNAGDVMGPIFVDNT

-378 SIMTA
+378 SIMDA

-392 LAKVHSLAQ
+392 LAKTHSLLQ
-401 NGANGGEIGWV
+401 NAANGGEIGWV

-426 STPAK
+426 STPVK
-431 CIFQVK
+431 GMFQVK
-437 EGNDIILFRVNELGQ
+437 EGNDINLFIVNELGE

-502 VVMTAKNLDINASA
+502 VVMTAKNIDINASA

-540 IFEVENQIIVVA
+540 IFEVENQIIAVA

-562 SIESVRP
+562 SVESVRP

-574 LRKEKKGDILVAQMA
+574 IRKEKKGDILVAEM
-589 NKDMAQLATEGF
+589 NGKTMEQLATEGF
-601 RVDTVRNISFA
+601 RIDTVRNINFA
-612 SNYAGAIGN
+612 STYAGAIGN

-638 APIKGNTGAYIFKVI
+638 QAIKGNTGAYIFKVI
-653 NKEESAKPY
+653 SKEEAAKPY

-669 MLETREGY
+669 MLETRESY

>member
-55 IRDYAEKMEQF
+55 IRDYAEKMDQF
-66 NDVVKMQYGSNI
+66 NDVVKLQYGNNI
-78 NDEMMEQIR
+78 NDEMTEQIR

-98 VVGDDCAEIGM
+98 VIGDECENIGM
-109 MVTKNELADM
+109 TVTKNELADM

-143 VNIVKQFIS
+143 VNVVKQFIT
-152 MLDSEDASQNI
+152 MLDSEEATQNI

-184 SRLQEKYTNLLNA
+184 NRLQEKYTNLLNA
-197 ALVVNPLEAKYA
+197 ALVVNPLEAQYA

-227 AIADSTVNVS
+227 AIADSTINVS
-237 DAEIKARY
+237 EAEIKALY
-245 NEKKEQFKQKQSA
+245 NKKKEQFKQKQSA
-258 DVKYIVVDIK
+258 DVKYIIVDIK

-283 LKEEFTTTEE
+283 LKNEFSTTED
-293 IADVVNSNSDVQYR
+293 IAAVVNSNSDIQYR
-307 GENLTKDQID
+307 GENLVKEQID
-317 ADFQEFAFS
+317 ADFQEFAFT
-326 GKAGEVMGPIFVDNT
+326 GKAGDVMGPIFVDNT

-347 IENGINSVDSVNLSN
+347 VENGIASVDSVNLSN

-378 SIMTA
+378 SIMEA

-392 LAKVHSLAQ
+392 LAKTHSLLQ
-401 NGANGGEIGWV
+401 NAANGGEIGWV
-412 SEMGLEKKIATPAF
+412 SEMELEKKIATPAF

-431 CIFQVK
+431 GMFQVK
-437 EGNDIILFRVNELGQ
+437 EGNDINLFYVNELGQ
-452 KVVKAKVAVLA
+452 KTTKAKVAILA
-463 RSVDAT
+463 RTVDAT
-469 SRTQATLY
+469 SRTHAELY
-477 NNLKQFIVDNNT
+477 NKMKQFIVDNNT
-489 IEKLEAEAANNGY
+489 IEKLDAEATNNGY
-502 VVMTAKNLDINASA
+502 VVMSAKNLDINATE

-524 EAVRWVFEN
+524 EVVRWIFEN

-540 IFEVENQIIVVA
+540 IFEVEDKIIAVA
-552 VDKHNAEGYR
+552 VDKHNEEGYR

-574 LRKEKKGDILVAQMA
+574 LRKEEKGNILVSEMTG
-589 NKDMAQLATEGF
+589 KTMDQLVAEGF
-601 RVDTVRNISFA
+601 RIDTVRNINFA
-612 SNYAGAIGN
+612 STYAGSIGN

-626 ARVAGA
+626 ARIANA

-653 NKEESAKPY
+653 NKEEAAKPY

-669 MLETREGY
+669 MLETRENY
-677 MNQYLSIEALKEAAN
+677 MNPYLAIEALKEAAN

>member
-41 NSANVAVINGDKVK
+41 NSANVAVINGEKVK
-55 IRDYAEKMEQF
+55 IRDYAEKMDQF
-66 NDVVKMQYGSNI
+66 NDVVKLQYGNNI
-78 NDEMMEQIR
+78 NDEMAEQIR
-87 QMVWESTVTEK
+87 QMVWESTITEK
-98 VVGDDCAEIGM
+98 VIADECENIGM
-109 MVTKNELADM
+109 AVTKNELLDM

-143 VNIVKQFIS
+143 VNVVKQFIT
-152 MLDSEDASQNI
+152 MLDSEEAAQNI

-184 SRLQEKYTNLLNA
+184 NRLQEKYTNLLNA
-197 ALVVNPLEAKYA
+197 ALVVNSLEAQYA
-209 YDNAKVSAD
+209 YNSGKVSAD
-218 AVYAMKNYF
+218 AVYAIKNYF
-227 AIADSTVNVS
+227 AIADSTINVT
-237 DAEIKARY
+237 DAEIKALY
-245 NEKKEQFKQKQSA
+245 NNKKEQFKQKQSA
-258 DVKYIVVDIK
+258 DIKYILVDIR

-283 LKEEFTTTEE
+283 LKEEFTTTED
-293 IADVVNSNSDVQYR
+293 IAAVVNSNSDVQYR
-307 GENLTKDQID
+307 GENLVKEQID
-317 ADFQEFAFS
+317 ADFQEFAFT
-326 GKAGEVMGPIFVDNT
+326 GKAGDVMGPIFINNT

-347 IENGINSVDSVNLSN
+347 IENNIASIDSVNLSN

-378 SIMTA
+378 SIMDA
-383 VKKGADFAE
+383 VNKGASFAE
-392 LAKVHSLAQ
+392 LAKTHSLLQ
-401 NGANGGEIGWV
+401 NAELGGEIGWV

-431 CIFQVK
+431 NMFIVK
-437 EGNDIILFRVNELGQ
+437 EGNDINLFYVNELGA
-452 KVVKAKVAVLA
+452 KTTKAKVAILA

-469 SRTQATLY
+469 SRTHAELY
-477 NNLKQFIVDNNT
+477 NKMKQFIVDNNT

-502 VVMTAKNLDINASA
+502 VVLSATNIDINASA
-516 INNVKKAR
+516 INNVTKAR
-524 EAVRWVFEN
+524 EVVRWIFEN
-533 KEGAISD
+533 KEGEISD
-540 IFEVENQIIVVA
+540 IFEVEDRIIAVA
-552 VDKHNAEGYR
+552 IDKHNAEGYR

-569 QLLSE
+569 QLLAE
-574 LRKEKKGDILVAQMA
+574 LRNEKKGDIIIAEM
-589 NKDMAQLATEGF
+589 NGKNIDQLAAEGF
-601 RVDTVRNISFA
+601 RVDTVRNVNFA
-612 SNYAGAIGN
+612 STYVGAIGN

-626 ARVAGA
+626 ARVTDA
-632 EVEKES
+632 EIEKES

-653 NKEESAKPY
+653 NKEETAKPY

-669 MLETREGY
+669 MLETRESY
-677 MNQYLSIEALKEAAN
+677 MNSYLSIEALKTAAE

>member
-9 SKGLLLLIVVGLA
+9 SKGLLLLIVVGVA

-66 NDVVKMQYGSNI
+66 NDVVKMQYGNNI

-184 SRLQEKYTNLLNA
+184 NRLQEKYTNLLNA
-197 ALVVNPLEAKYA
+197 TLVVNPLEAKYA

-227 AIADSTVNVS
+227 AIADSTINVT

-293 IADVVNSNSDVQYR
+293 VADVVNSNSDVQYR
-307 GENLTKDQID
+307 GENLVKEQID
-317 ADFQEFAFS
+317 ADFQEFAFT

-347 IENGINSVDSVNLSN
+347 IENGIASVDSVNLSN

-378 SIMTA
+378 SIMDA

-392 LAKVHSLAQ
+392 LAKTHSLLQ
-401 NGANGGEIGWV
+401 NAANGGEIGWV

-431 CIFQVK
+431 GMFQIK
-437 EGNDIILFRVNELGQ
+437 EGNDINLFIVNELGQ
-452 KVVKAKVAVLA
+452 KVEKAKIAVLA

-469 SRTQATLY
+469 SRTQANLY

-489 IEKLEAEAANNGY
+489 IEKLETEATNNGY
-502 VVMTAKNLDINASA
+502 IVMTAKNLDINATA

-524 EAVRWVFEN
+524 EAVRWIFEN

-552 VDKHNAEGYR
+552 VDQHNEEGYR

-569 QLLSE
+569 QLLAE
-574 LRKEKKGDILVAQMA
+574 LRKEKKGDILVAEM
-589 NKDMAQLATEGF
+589 KGKTMTQLVTEGF
-601 RVDTVRNISFA
+601 RIDTVRNINFA
-612 SNYAGAIGN
+612 STYAGAIGN

-638 APIKGNTGAYIFKVI
+638 TPIKGNTGAYIFKVI

-677 MNQYLSIEALKEAAN
+677 MNQYLAIEALKEAAN
-692 IEDMRYK
+692 IEDMRYR

>member
-55 IRDYAEKMEQF
+55 IRNYAEKMDQF
-66 NDVVKMQYGSNI
+66 NDVVKLQYGNNI
-78 NDEMMEQIR
+78 NDEMTEQIR

-98 VVGDDCAEIGM
+98 VVGDECANIGM
-109 MVTKNELADM
+109 TVTKNELADM
-119 LVGNNISPMM
+119 IVGNNISPMM
-129 MNNQMF
+129 MGNQMF

-143 VNIVKQFIS
+143 VNNVKQFIATI
-152 MLDSEDASQNI
+152 DSEEAAQNI

-171 RNYWRYWEHAIKT
+171 RNYWRYWEHAIKVN
-184 SRLQEKYTNLLNA
+184 RLQEKYTNLLNA

-209 YDNAKVSAD
+209 YENAKVSAD

-227 AIADSTVNVS
+227 AIADSTINVS
-237 DAEIKARY
+237 DAEIKALY
-245 NEKKEQFKQKQSA
+245 NKKKEQFKQKQSA

-268 PSAEDFAEVEKWIND
+268 PSTADFAEVEKWIND
-283 LKEEFTTTEE
+283 LKAEFTTTED
-293 IADVVNSNSDVQYR
+293 IAAMVNSNSDIQYR
-307 GENLTKDQID
+307 GENLVKEQID

-326 GKAGEVMGPIFVDNT
+326 GKAGDVMGPIFVNNT

-347 IENGINSVDSVNLSN
+347 VETGIASVDSVNLSN

-378 SIMTA
+378 SIMA
-383 VKKGADFAE
+383 EVKKGASFAE
-392 LAKVHSLAQ
+392 LAKVHSLLQ
-401 NGANGGEIGWV
+401 NAANGGEIGWV

-431 CIFQVK
+431 DMFIVK
-437 EGNDIILFRVNELGQ
+437 EGNDINLFYVNELGN
-452 KVVKAKVAVLA
+452 KTAKAKVAILA
-463 RSVDAT
+463 REVSAT
-469 SRTQATLY
+469 SRTQAELY
-477 NNLKQFIVDNNT
+477 NKMKQFIVDNNT
-489 IEKLEAEAANNGY
+489 IEALEAEAANNGY
-502 VVMTAKNLDINASA
+502 VVMTASNIDINATA
-516 INNVKKAR
+516 INNIQKAR
-524 EAVRWVFEN
+524 EVVRWVFEN

-540 IFEVENQIIVVA
+540 IFEVEDKIIAVA

-562 SIESVRP
+562 SIESVKA
-569 QLLSE
+569 QLAAE
-574 LRKEKKGDILVAQMA
+574 IRKDKKADILVAEMA
-589 NKDMAQLATEGF
+589 GKSMDQLVAEGF
-601 RVDTVRNISFA
+601 RVDTVRNVNFA
-612 SNYAGAIGN
+612 STYVGAIGN

-626 ARVAGA
+626 ARVANA
-632 EVEKES
+632 EIEKES
-638 APIKGNTGAYIFKVI
+638 APIKGNTGAYVFKVI
-653 NKEESAKPY
+653 NKNEEAKPY

-669 MLETREGY
+669 MLETRESY
-677 MNQYLSIEALKEAAN
+677 MNSYLTIEALKTAAE
-692 IEDMRYK
+692 IKDMRYI